1 MLTIEPRC
9 NSSIPRSTC
18 FEQRKVPVRFTAIMR
33 FQSSRLSRCAGASW
47 AMPATFSS
55 TSMVPKRWV
64 PASTSA
70 STCASELMSVLTKR
84 HSPPHSRISRS
95 VWSPPGSFTSAAMT
109 RAPSRANSCAVSFP
123 IAIAAP
129 VTRATRPRKRI
140 RLPFVYPE
148 GVNITRPRVRLKAFN
163 SGKREDSGRMA
174 QRTPSNRIV
183 KPDVEVIADD
193 GNLCGEGPHWDE
205 RENALYWTDIDGAR
219 FYRFLWHERRREL
232 LHEGFIVNGFCMQ
245 QGGGFL
251 ATSSQGAWLWQ
262 PGADPLL
269 VAGEAEG
276 QECRLNDCLADPEGR
291 VYSGSYHLNE
301 DGTSPPSYLFRIDT
315 DGSVHIVDEGI
326 SFSNGLAFSPDCS
339 TLYFTDLV
347 ARCIYAYDWRRNDG
361 ALTN

>member
-1 MLTIEPRC
+1 
-9 NSSIPRSTC
+9 
-18 FEQRKVPVRFTAIMR
+18 
-33 FQSSRLSRCAGASW
+33 
-47 AMPATFSS
+47 
-55 TSMVPKRWV
+55 
-64 PASTSA
+64 
-70 STCASELMSVLTKR
+70 
-84 HSPPHSRISRS
+84 
-95 VWSPPGSFTSAAMT
+95 
-109 RAPSRANSCAVSFP
+109 
-123 IAIAAP
+123 
-129 VTRATRPRKRI
+129 
-140 RLPFVYPE
+140 
-148 GVNITRPRVRLKAFN
+148 
-163 SGKREDSGRMA
+163 MA

-232 LHEGFIVNGFCMQ
+232 LHEGFVVNGFCMQ

-361 ALTN
+361 ALTNRRVFVTIDRSEGMPDGLTVDAEGYLWIAHWFGGCLTRYDPDGVRERKVELPATQTSSLAFGGPDLDEIYVTTAGMNNCLTLAPRGYDPTQVFVGGPLYRFRAGIQGRLKFCSRISAPRLA